1 MALKQKHQGTNIGL
15 FHLEIRPNSL
25 LDKFNLAVRRD
36 KCLEQF
42 LKLRHDIFI
51 RRGGQKRV
59 SGRFSNGLGT
69 ADSSAHHGAALSW
82 AVPSSKM
89 VSPAHPQIFSFHYP
103 DFISILFLMQRISP
117 FSVMLCLA
125 SVSITVCT
133 KMQTQ
138 WEEGLARHT
147 SGHSQ
152 VSERQVTHA
161 GSPIQHS
168 ARLPDSWKS
177 CKRKK

>member
-1 MALKQKHQGTNIGL
+1 MFGTV
-15 FHLEIRPNSL
+15 FEIATWYFYPPRWPE
-25 LDKFNLAVRRD
+25 ACVRRRHGFQTASAP
-36 KCLEQF
+36 LTPLLITGLRWAEPSPH
-42 LKLRHDIFI
+42 LKPCP
-51 RRGGQKRV
+51 
-59 SGRFSNGLGT
+59 
-69 ADSSAHHGAALSW
+69 LST
-82 AVPSSKM
+82 PFRYS
-89 VSPAHPQIFSFHYP
+89 
-103 DFISILFLMQRISP
+103 DFISIFFFNATHVTI
-117 FSVMLCLA
+117 FSDVMCLA

-147 SGHSQ
+147 QTCGRPQ